1 MPFFVGI
8 TGASGIKLGVR
19 LVETLVPIDK
29 VHLCVS
35 SNARSVAAQETVELT
50 FPQEVALW
58 PPEAIH
64 APVGSGSYRLKGSVI
79 IPCSM
84 GTMGRIAMGIS
95 SNLIERAADV
105 ALKEGWP
112 LILVPRETPFNTI
125 HLENMAALS
134 RAGGV
139 ILPPILTYYHRP
151 HCIKD
156 MEDFILGK
164 ILDRLRVEHTLFRR
178 WKGDTSGQ

>member
-8 TGASGIKLGVR
+8 TGASGIRLGLR
-19 LVETLVPIDK
+19 LVEILSSIDE

-35 SNARSVAAQETVELT
+35 SNARFVATHETVELS
-50 FPQEVALW
+50 FPPDVALW
-58 PPEAIH
+58 PPEALH
-64 APVGSGSYRLKGSVI
+64 APVGSGSYRLIGSVI

-84 GTMGRIAMGIS
+84 GTIGRIAAGIS

-112 LILVPRETPFNTI
+112 LILVPRETPLNTI
-125 HLENMAALS
+125 HLENMTTLS
-134 RAGGV
+134 RAGAV
-139 ILPPILTYYHRP
+139 ILPPVLTYYHKP
-151 HCIKD
+151 SCIKD

-164 ILDRLRVEHTLFRR
+164 VLDRLGVEHSLFKR
-178 WKGDTSGQ
+178 WKGEAQG

>member
-8 TGASGIKLGVR
+8 TGASGVGLGLR
-19 LVETLVPIDK
+19 LVETLLPIGE

-35 SNARSVAAQETVELT
+35 SNARSVATQETGELS
-50 FPQEVALW
+50 FPPEVALW
-58 PPEAIH
+58 SPEALH
-64 APVGSGSYRLKGSVI
+64 APVSSGSYRLIGSVI

-84 GTMGRIAMGIS
+84 GTIGRIAGGIS

-125 HLENMAALS
+125 HLENMATLS
-134 RAGGV
+134 RAGAV
-139 ILPPILTYYHRP
+139 ILPPMLTYYHKP

-164 ILDRLRVEHTLFRR
+164 VLDRLGVEHTLFRR
-178 WKGDTSGQ
+178 WRGGT